1 MVNTL
6 RITSVVAVLVAA
18 VLLVLVAGP
27 KSLVPKLLAK
37 FAMGSD
43 EEVDRILSAPSVVDR
58 YRDDQGNK
66 SVPDVTPALIKQ
78 AEIFANIL
86 NPPEPAPTSAR
97 GKTART
103 SRNPK
108 VVKPGPSS
116 AKFGLV
122 GTTYLA
128 SDPEMSFAYIRLA
141 DDTHQWLRK
150 GDEVGHLKVKEIKS
164 GSIICSD
171 GHGDVEMATEPVP
184 ETANVL
190 EAGGAS
196 AVQTEQADRVPV
208 RDLGDRITG
217 PPVPRPWAPGR
228 AAIAP
233 NTRVNA
239 ETREKMAELVSRIK
253 ESNDAGS
260 MRSPEER
267 AAMMKK
273 LELEL
278 EASRVSAEEA
288 EDVEDL
294 GRELNESQKT
304 PPSQRRANLRRKLSI
319 PRSTKK

>member
-1 MVNTL
+1 VNTL
-6 RITSVVAVLVAA
+6 RITSVVAVLIAA

-43 EEVDRILSAPSVVDR
+43 EEVDRILNAPSVVDR
-58 YRDDQGNK
+58 FREDQGNK
-66 SVPDVTPALIKQ
+66 SVPDVTPALVKQ

-86 NPPEPAPTSAR
+86 NPPEPAPISTR
-97 GKTART
+97 GKTPGKGRT
-103 SRNPK
+103 TRPPK
-108 VVKPGPSS
+108 PVASS

-141 DDTHQWLRK
+141 DNTHQWLRK

-171 GHGDVEMATEPVP
+171 GHGDIEMATEPVP

-190 EAGGAS
+190 EVGGAS
-196 AVQTEQADRVPV
+196 AVQTEQTDRAPV
-208 RDLGDRITG
+208 RQFSDRITG
-217 PPVPRPWAPGR
+217 PPVPRPWRPGR
-228 AAIAP
+228 AAMTPDA
-233 NTRVNA
+233 RFNA
-239 ETREKMAELVSRIK
+239 QDREKIEALVSQIK
-253 ESNDAGS
+253 ESNDVGS
-260 MRSPEER
+260 MRSPADR

-273 LELEL
+273 LKLEL

-294 GRELNESQKT
+294 GRELNESQKA

-319 PRSTKK
+319 PGLPKK